1 MPCNQLAVQQGR
13 IEVNETVLTAL
24 FQNALA
30 RNALTALIQ
39 QQTGV
44 AMTTYAYS
52 DGKTLELYGGGAVI
66 TVRVNGSVTV
76 RAVSSADTQRFT
88 LAVQAAI
95 AQVAGVLVQ
104 NMIAQTLQAAGMP
117 VVADEYTAAG
127 SRVMTLR
134 L

>member
-1 MPCNQLAVQQGR
+1 MPCDMLAVQQGQLTT
-13 IEVNETVLTAL
+13 NPTVLTAL

-39 QQTGV
+39 DQTGV
-44 AMTTYAYS
+44 AMTAYAYS
-52 DGKTLELYGGGAVI
+52 DGKTLVLNAYNVSI
-66 TVRVNGSVTV
+66 TVRADGSVIV
-76 RAVSSADTQRFT
+76 RAASSADTQRFT

-104 NMIAQTLQAAGMP
+104 NMVAQTLQAAGVP